1 MSTLTKVLEQA
12 RALQIRN
19 GVSAREALALAM
31 ATQRRT
37 SRMADAI
44 RAGSE
49 RVPFQTAMPAASCL
63 DAMLPRD
70 REPTVAEIRDA
81 WNECVGQSILNAV
94 HAGNERGDERANMLA
109 APCAENQ

>member
-12 RALQIRN
+12 RALQLRV
-19 GVSAREALALAM
+19 GVTAREALALAM

-37 SRMADAI
+37 SRMAEAI

-81 WNECVGQSILNAV
+81 WNECVGRSILHTV
-94 HAGNERGDERANMLA
+94 HAGNERGEEGADMYTATRA
-109 APCAENQ
+109 EHQ